1 VPLFHGGHGH
11 LPNLRCA
18 VALHALSPEGEP
30 SMGMLAAQMQVLL
43 GGGKVMKGVDMYGL

>member
-18 VALHALSPEGEP
+18 VALHALSPEGQP
-30 SMGMLAAQMQVLL
+30 SMGMLAAQMQVLP
-43 GGGKVMKGVDMYGL
+43 GKVMKGVDMYGL